1 MGEFLYEFELGKAA
15 DVIVKELFKVKPGEN
30 FVITADSRSDTRIWR
45 RCWNM

>member
-30 FVITADSRSDTRIWR
+30 FVITAAVSYTHLTLPTKRIV
-45 RCWNM
+45 